1 MDDPEVK
8 HICLL
13 NPQGNFD
20 PDNSYW
26 TKHPDFGGQ
35 LVYVKELSLALAKKG
50 VKVDIITRQIHDEN
64 WPEFSQKIDK
74 YPESDK
80 VRIIRVP
87 FDGEKFLNKEDL
99 WPYINEYV
107 KGIIEFYDNENSF
120 PDLAISHYGTGGIS
134 GLLLKLKKN
143 IPFIF
148 TGHSLGAEKMEKLD
162 INKFNFTEY
171 NTKYN
176 FHRRII
182 AERLSIK
189 YSDGIVTSTN
199 LEKDEIYKK
208 SIYED
213 VIEENKFMI
222 SPPGVN
228 TNIFDGQ
235 YSKKTKENLNKIFNR
250 DLNENRIKLPFVL
263 INSRLTK
270 KKNHI
275 KLIKA
280 YVENVKLQNKA
291 NLAISLRNVDNP
303 FDDYSKLQGEEK
315 NILDQIM
322 KLIYNNNCSDKV
334 TMFSVDTQKELA
346 ETYSYFAVKNSIFA
360 LPSIYET
367 FGLTLIEAIVSG
379 LPAVVTKYGGP
390 AEVIRKG
397 KYGVLIDPNDSES
410 IADGLLSLLT
420 DEKRWNEL
428 HKSGIEYIKDKY
440 SWENTANN
448 YLKLI
453 NKIITNKSEYN
464 IDEYDIPDYYTV
476 PDSKNDSRL
485 LDRFLRIWKNS

>member
-1 MDDPEVK
+1 MEDSEVK

-35 LVYVKELSLALAKKG
+35 LVYVKELSLALAKLG

-64 WPEFSQKIDK
+64 WPEFSNKIDK
-74 YPESDK
+74 YPESDN
-80 VRIIRVP
+80 VRIIRIP
-87 FDGEKFLNKEDL
+87 FDGENFLNKEDL

-107 KGIIEFYDNENSF
+107 KGIIEFYDNESSF
-120 PDLAISHYGTGGIS
+120 PELAISHYGTGGIS

-148 TGHSLGAEKMEKLD
+148 TGHSLGAEKMKKLD

-182 AERLSIK
+182 AERLAIK
-189 YSDGIVTSTN
+189 YADGIVASTN
-199 LEKDEIYKK
+199 LEKDEIYNQ

-213 VIEENKFMI
+213 IIEENKFMI
-222 SPPGVN
+222 TPPGVN
-228 TNIFDGQ
+228 TDIFNGK
-235 YSKKTKENLNKIFNR
+235 YSKETEKKLNKILNR
-250 DLNENRIKLPFVL
+250 DLDDKRTELPFIL

-275 KLIKA
+275 KLVKA
-280 YVENVKLQNKA
+280 YVENEKLQNIA
-291 NLAISLRNVDNP
+291 NLAISLRNVENP
-303 FDDYSKLQGEEK
+303 FDDYSNLQDDEK

-334 TMFSVDTQKELA
+334 TMFSINTQKELA
-346 ETYSYFAVKNSIFA
+346 ETYSYFADKKSIFT

-367 FGLTLIEAIVSG
+367 FGLTLIEAMASG
-379 LPAVVTKYGGP
+379 LPAVVTKNGGP
-390 AEVIRKG
+390 AEVIKDG
-397 KYGVLIDPNDSES
+397 KYGILINPNDSEN
-410 IADGLLSLLT
+410 IAEGLLSLLT
-420 DEKRWNEL
+420 DTEKWNYL
-428 HKSGIEYIKDKY
+428 HESGVKYIKDKY
-440 SWENTANN
+440 SWENTAKN
-448 YLKLI
+448 YLKLS
-453 NKIITNKSEYN
+453 NEIIKDKPDYN
-464 IDEYDIPDYYTV
+464 IDEYDIPEYYTE

>member
-1 MDDPEVK
+1 MEDTEVN

-35 LVYVKELSLALAKKG
+35 LVYVRELSLALAEYG
-50 VKVDIITRQIHDEN
+50 VKVDIITRQINDEN
-64 WPEFSQKIDK
+64 WPEFSKKIDK
-74 YPESDK
+74 YPESEN
-80 VRIIRVP
+80 VRIIRIP
-87 FDGEKFLNKEDL
+87 FDGDRFLNKEDL

-107 KGIIEFYDNENSF
+107 QGIIDFYEKENSF
-120 PDLAISHYGTGGIS
+120 PELAVSHYGTGGIS

-143 IPFIF
+143 LPYIF
-148 TGHSLGAEKMEKLD
+148 TGHSLGAEKMEKFG

-189 YSDGIVTSTN
+189 YSDAIITSTN
-199 LEKDEIYKK
+199 LEKEEIYKQ

-213 VIEENKFMI
+213 IIDENKFMI
-222 SPPGVN
+222 TPPGVN
-228 TNIFDGQ
+228 TDIFNGE
-235 YSKKTKENLNKIFNR
+235 YSKDIKQKLNKIFKRN
-250 DLNENRIKLPFVL
+250 LNEDRIKLPFIL

-275 KLIKA
+275 KLVKA
-280 YVENVKLQNKA
+280 FAENEKLQKEA
-291 NLAISLRNVDNP
+291 NLAVSLRNVDDP
-303 FDDYSKLQGEEK
+303 FKDYSNLADEEK

-334 TMFSVDTQKELA
+334 TMFSIDNQKELA
-346 ETYSYFAVKNSIFA
+346 ESYSYFAELNSVFV

-367 FGLTLIEAIVSG
+367 FGLTLIEAMVSG
-379 LPAVVTKYGGP
+379 LPAVVTKNGGP
-390 AEVIRKG
+390 AEVVQQG
-397 KYGVLIDPNDSES
+397 KYGILIDPEDSEN
-410 IADGLLSLLT
+410 IADGLLELLT
-420 DEKRWNEL
+420 DNKKWNRF
-428 HKSGIEYIKDKY
+428 HKSGIKYISKKF
-440 SWENTANN
+440 SWKNTAED
-448 YLKLI
+448 YLNLI
-453 NKIITNKSEYN
+453 DKILSDKPDFD